1 LKTFYI
7 DSVEDWELFAQE
19 HDLEISQCIIEVA
32 LKNLDSRKRFY
43 HVMDIEVE
51 EEDTVL
57 EITLDRKEIINTL
70 ETNLLIQEHYEQ
82 YETCAKVVKAIEYL
96 KSK

>member
-32 LKNLDSRKRFY
+32 LKNLDSRKRF
-43 HVMDIEVE
+43 HQLEAIEVE
-51 EEDTVL
+51 DEDTAIAVQKKSPDSDVR
-57 EITLDRKEIINTL
+57 I
-70 ETNLLIQEHYEQ
+70 
-82 YETCAKVVKAIEYL
+82 VK
-96 KSK
+96 K